1 MLKQLMAIL
10 AFEKIHASLTALF
23 VLREDLFF
31 GLASV
36 LVTGNKT
43 LAGIKV
49 TKRAKNIEYAI
60 RDVIAHTEQ
69 LVKNGKKI
77 YYLNIGDPAAFDF
90 KTPQN
95 VKDALC
101 KAVEQ
106 DDNYYSPSEGRV
118 DLREA
123 IVRKEKRVNN
133 VDISAENV
141 LITEGISEGI
151 QMILAALVEKGDE
164 ILFPGPTYPPYISYT
179 KFFDGTP
186 VAYETIEEEEWRP
199 NLDDLRSKIS
209 PKTRA
214 IVITNPNNP
223 TGSVYGKKTI
233 QEMLDIAG
241 EHDLLVLSDEIYDQL
256 TYEKEFV
263 STANLSKD
271 VPVVG
276 LNGFSKVY
284 QMTGWRLGYMYFKG
298 EGKQLD
304 ALKLGVE
311 KQCRI
316 RLCANTPVQ
325 IAGAAALDG
334 PQDFVKDIVDR
345 LKQRRDFAWK
355 RLNEIEG
362 ISTTKPEGAFYI
374 FPKIHEVGSRWKT
387 DMEFV
392 VELLKETGVLIV
404 NGSGFDPVYGK
415 GHARVVFLPPIEELD
430 EAFNALE
437 RFMKKKQKKE
447 AHGRVGYS

>member
-1 MLKQLMAIL
+1 MA
-10 AFEKIHASLTALF
+10 
-23 VLREDLFF
+23 
-31 GLASV
+31 
-36 LVTGNKT
+36 
-43 LAGIKV
+43 
-49 TKRAKNIEYAI
+49 Y
-60 RDVIAHTEQ
+60 TEQ

-95 VKDALC
+95 VKDALS
-101 KAVEQ
+101 KAIEQ
-106 DDNYYSPSEGRV
+106 DDNYYSASEGSA

-123 IVRKEKRVNN
+123 IVRKEKKINN
-133 VDISAENV
+133 VDISADNV
-141 LITEGISEGI
+141 LVTEGISEGI
-151 QMILAALVEKGDE
+151 QMILGALVERGDE

-179 KFFDGTP
+179 RFFDGAP
-186 VAYETIEEEEWRP
+186 VAYETIEEEGWQP

-209 PKTRA
+209 DKTRA
-214 IVITNPNNP
+214 LVIINPNNP
-223 TGSVYGKKTI
+223 TGAVYDRKMI

-241 EHDLLVLSDEIYDQL
+241 EHGLLVISDEIYDQI

-263 STANLSKD
+263 STAYLSKD

-304 ALKLGVE
+304 ELKQAVE
-311 KQCRI
+311 KECRI
-316 RLCANTPVQ
+316 RICANTPVQ
-325 IAGAAALDG
+325 IAGAAALNG
-334 PQDFVKDIVDR
+334 PQDCVKDIVDR

-415 GHARVVFLPPIEELD
+415 GHARAVFLPPIEELD
-430 EAFNALE
+430 KAFNALE
-437 RFMKKKQKKE
+437 QFMKKRKKP
-447 AHGRVGYS
+447 

>member
-1 MLKQLMAIL
+1 M
-10 AFEKIHASLTALF
+10 
-23 VLREDLFF
+23 
-31 GLASV
+31 
-36 LVTGNKT
+36 
-43 LAGIKV
+43 V
-49 TKRAKNIEYAI
+49 TKRASNIEYAI
-60 RDVIAHTEQ
+60 RDVIDHTQE
-69 LVKNGKKI
+69 LIKNGKKI

-90 KTPQN
+90 KTPQY

-101 KAVEQ
+101 KAIDE
-106 DDNYYSPSEGRV
+106 DNNYYSVSEGRPE
-118 DLREA
+118 LREA
-123 IVRKEKRVNN
+123 IVRKEKRVND
-133 VDISAENV
+133 VDITSNNV
-141 LITEGISEGI
+141 IVTEGISEGI
-151 QMILAALVEKGDE
+151 EMVLAALVEKGDE

-179 KFFDGTP
+179 KFFEGTP
-186 VAYETIEEEEWRP
+186 VSYETIEDEGWVP
-199 NLDDLRSKIS
+199 NIDDLRSKIS

-223 TGSVYGKKTI
+223 TGSVYSEKCIK
-233 QEMLDIAG
+233 EMLDIAG
-241 EHDLLVLSDEIYDQL
+241 EHNLPVLSDEIYDQL
-256 TYEKEFV
+256 TYEKPFV

-284 QMTGWRLGYMYFKG
+284 QMTGWRLGYMYFKS

-304 ALKLGVE
+304 DLRMGVE

-334 PQDFVKDIVDR
+334 PQDFVKGIVDR
-345 LKQRRDFAWK
+345 LRERRDYAWK

-362 ISTTKPEGAFYI
+362 ISATKPEGAFYI
-374 FPKIHEVGSRWKT
+374 FPKIHDVGTRWKT

-392 VELLKETGVLIV
+392 VNLLKETGVLIV

-415 GHARVVFLPPIEELD
+415 DHARIVFLPPCEELE
-430 EAFNALE
+430 EAFNCLE
-437 RFMKKKQKKE
+437 QFMKKEKKVSRG
-447 AHGRVGYS
+447 HVGYG

>member
-1 MLKQLMAIL
+1 
-10 AFEKIHASLTALF
+10 
-23 VLREDLFF
+23 VN
-31 GLASV
+31 V
-36 LVTGNKT
+36 
-43 LAGIKV
+43 KV
-49 TKRAKNIEYAI
+49 TKRASNIEYAI
-60 RDVIAHTEQ
+60 RDVIVHTQE
-69 LVKNGKKI
+69 LIKNGKKI

-90 KTPQN
+90 KTPQY

-101 KAVEQ
+101 KAIDE
-106 DDNYYSPSEGRV
+106 DNNYYSVSEGRPE
-118 DLREA
+118 LREA

-133 VDISAENV
+133 VDITSNNV
-141 LITEGISEGI
+141 IVTEGISEGI
-151 QMILAALVEKGDE
+151 EMVLAALVEKGDE

-179 KFFDGTP
+179 KFFEGTP
-186 VAYETIEEEEWRP
+186 VSYETIEDEGWIP
-199 NLDDLRSKIS
+199 NIDDLRSKIS
-209 PKTRA
+209 PKTCA

-223 TGSVYGKKTI
+223 TGSVYSEKMIK
-233 QEMLDIAG
+233 EMLDIAG
-241 EHDLLVLSDEIYDQL
+241 EHNLPVLSDEIYDQL

-304 ALKLGVE
+304 DLRMGVE

-334 PQDFVKDIVDR
+334 PQDFVKGIVEK
-345 LKQRRDFAWK
+345 LKQRRDYAWK
-355 RLNEIEG
+355 RLNEIGG
-362 ISTTKPEGAFYI
+362 ISATKPEGAFYV
-374 FPKIHEVGSRWKT
+374 FPKIHDVGTRWKN

-392 VELLKETGVLIV
+392 VQLLKETGVLIV

-415 GHARVVFLPPIEELD
+415 DHARIVFLPPCEELE
-430 EAFNALE
+430 EAFNCLE
-437 RFMKKKQKKE
+437 QFMKKKEKTSRSHVG
-447 AHGRVGYS
+447 HG